1 MWVGASKS
9 IRYIHN
15 RPTPA
20 AQHEFSLVIWYKF
33 RIALAANVR
42 IAATRITAPISPSI
56 SSPISVMAKSSPAAL
71 ASLCPC
77 GNPGFAQCC
86 GPLLAG
92 EMPAPTAERLMR
104 SRYSAYSM
112 GNEAY
117 LQATWHSSTR
127 PAKNII
133 DQEEKLQWLG
143 LEVKSAPALR
153 IRKRQVELTEQ
164 SSSTPQSNGAAT
176 VEIVD
181 TRSWATVE
189 FVARYKIAGRAHRL
203 HEISRFVCE
212 IEDGVPHWYYVDGSF
227 PER

>member
-1 MWVGASKS
+1 
-9 IRYIHN
+9 
-15 RPTPA
+15 
-20 AQHEFSLVIWYKF
+20 
-33 RIALAANVR
+33 
-42 IAATRITAPISPSI
+42 
-56 SSPISVMAKSSPAAL
+56 MAKSRTVAPG
-71 ASLCPC
+71 CPC
-77 GNPGFAQCC
+77 GSMRFEQCC

-92 EMPAPTAERLMR
+92 EMPAPTPERLMR
-104 SRYSAYSM
+104 SRYSAYSL

-143 LEVKSAPALR
+143 LEVKSAPDLR
-153 IRKRQVELTEQ
+153 LRKRQEDVQHSVTEQ
-164 SSSTPQSNGAAT
+164 NSPPPPSASTAL
-176 VEIVD
+176 D

-212 IEDGVPHWYYVDGSF
+212 VEDGVPHWYYVDGSF